1 LKGGGGA
8 WFLPPSQKKN
18 SRTAVE
24 QNIFFLN
31 LTLSYLVKN
40 LSQIIFFSTHPSQI
54 KFVLKIQDQ
63 NIFLEKSHGPPSS

>member
-1 LKGGGGA
+1 MVFTPK
-8 WFLPPSQKKN
+8 SEK
-18 SRTAVE
+18 
-24 QNIFFLN
+24 NIFFLN

-54 KFVLKIQDQ
+54 KFFLKIQDQ